1 MLDTNVDNIQTR
13 DRKTKVTAPIDKLG
27 RQNRSIKICFL
38 LRNAVKCNQ
47 TKKATISLKML

>member
-1 MLDTNVDNIQTR
+1 MLDTNVHIQTR

-27 RQNRSIKICFL
+27 RQNRSIKIFFL
-38 LRNAVKCNQ
+38 LRNAVTFNQ